1 MLGNLIPVPASHLPI
16 VKSIHNNLIRIW
28 IGGAKIASAFC
39 LNFFLVSFTIRIN
52 MIFSKLR
59 NENMTKIMRAMKM
72 VMTGRSDV
80 TGITANECDVCIPD
94 NITIIPLYRI
104 SGCSICSAD
113 AFASISKKA
122 GRGTRK

>member
-1 MLGNLIPVPASHLPI
+1 
-16 VKSIHNNLIRIW
+16 
-28 IGGAKIASAFC
+28 
-39 LNFFLVSFTIRIN
+39 

-94 NITIIPLYRI
+94 NITIISLYRI